1 MTMTSD
7 EYRAALDKLGINQ
20 QAAGRFFGV
29 GSRTARRW
37 ALDEA
42 RVPNPVAM
50 LLQLMLKKRL
60 KVEIPIWNEQ
70 VRDFDSTQIWRLSAE
85 RKLE

>member
-1 MTMTSD
+1 MTAD

-37 ALDEA
+37 ALNEA
-42 RVPNPVAM
+42 RVPVVVAM
-50 LLQLMLKKRL
+50 LLQLMVKKKL

-70 VRDFDSTQIWRLSAE
+70 ARDFDSTQIWKLSAE
-85 RKLE
+85 RRME

>member
-1 MTMTSD
+1 MTTD

-20 QAAGRFFGV
+20 QAAGRTFGV

-37 ALDEA
+37 ALGEA

-50 LLQLMLKKRL
+50 LLQLMIKKRL
-60 KVEIPIWNEQ
+60 KLEIPIWNEMVQ
-70 VRDFDSTQIWRLSAE
+70 DFDKVQIWKLSAE
-85 RKLE
+85 RSVEK

>member
-1 MTMTSD
+1 MTSD

>member
-1 MTMTSD
+1 MTAD

-20 QAAGRFFGV
+20 QAAGRVFEV

-37 ALDEA
+37 ALGEA
-42 RVPNPVAM
+42 RIPAAIAM
-50 LLQLMLKKRL
+50 LLQLMVKKRL
-60 KVEIPIWNEQ
+60 KLEIPIWNESI
-70 VRDFDSTQIWRLSAE
+70 REFDRTQIWKLSAE

>member
-1 MTMTSD
+1 MTAD

-20 QAAGRFFGV
+20 QAAGRFFEV

-37 ALDEA
+37 ALGEA

-50 LLQLMLKKRL
+50 ILQLMLKKKL

-70 VRDFDSTQIWRLSAE
+70 ARDFDSTQIWRLSAE